1 MNFSTIA
8 IATSIA
14 GLLLG
19 IGWLFAGRLLL
30 KRWGIEASP
39 AGLLVGRRLGA
50 VYLGIA
56 LMLFLGRYAPPSE
69 FRLVACIGMSI
80 ALVLLAGLGLIEFK
94 ARRAG
99 PAILASVVLEGIL
112 AGGFASVLL
121 A

>member
-1 MNFSTIA
+1 MNFNTVA

-19 IGWLFAGRLLL
+19 IGWLFAGHLLL
-30 KRWGIEASP
+30 RRWGIETNP
-39 AGLLVGRRLGA
+39 AGLLVCRRLGA
-50 VYLGIA
+50 VYVGIA
-56 LMLFLGRYAPPSE
+56 VMLFLGRSAPPSDL
-69 FRLVACIGMSI
+69 RLAVCIGMLIS
-80 ALVLLAGLGLIEFK
+80 LVLLAGLGLVEFK

-99 PAILASVVLEGIL
+99 PAILASVVLEVIL